1 MTYLLDT
8 CLISEFVAK
17 QPNQQVLDW
26 LDAQVPEAL
35 YLSVIT
41 IGEIAKGIS
50 KITAYKRKESLTNWL
65 NEILPNRFEQRILSI
80 DVSTMVLWG
89 NLVGQLEQNG
99 RPLPVMDSLIAA
111 IALQNSLS
119 LVTRNEKDF
128 AGTGVVIVNPW
139 SSDDHRGI

>member
-8 CLISEFVAK
+8 CLISELVAK
-17 QPNQQVLDW
+17 QPNQKVLDW
-26 LDAQVPEAL
+26 VDAQVPETL

-41 IGEIAKGIS
+41 IGEIAKGICKLTPS
-50 KITAYKRKESLTNWL
+50 KRKESLTTWL
-65 NEILPNRFEQRILSI
+65 NETLPNRFEHRILTI

-89 NLVGQLEQNG
+89 NLICQLEQNG
-99 RPLPVMDSLIAA
+99 RPLPAMDSLIAA
-111 IALQNSLS
+111 IALQHSLS

-139 SSDDHRGI
+139 S

>member
-8 CLISEFVAK
+8 CLISELVAK
-17 QPNQQVLDW
+17 QPNQKVLDW
-26 LDAQVPEAL
+26 VDAQVPETL

-41 IGEIAKGIS
+41 IGEIAKGICKLTPS
-50 KITAYKRKESLTNWL
+50 KRKESLTTWL
-65 NEILPNRFEQRILSI
+65 NEILPNRFEHRILTL

-89 NLVGQLEQNG
+89 NLICQLEQNG
-99 RPLPVMDSLIAA
+99 RPLPAMDSLIAA
-111 IALQNSLS
+111 IALQHSLS

-139 SSDDHRGI
+139 S

>member
-8 CLISEFVAK
+8 CLISELVAK
-17 QPNQQVLDW
+17 QPNQKVLDW
-26 LDAQVPEAL
+26 VDAQVPETL

-41 IGEIAKGIS
+41 IGEIAKGICKLTPS
-50 KITAYKRKESLTNWL
+50 KRKESLTTWL
-65 NEILPNRFEQRILSI
+65 NETLPNRFENRILTL

-89 NLVGQLEQNG
+89 NLICQLEQNG
-99 RPLPVMDSLIAA
+99 RPLPAMDSLIAA
-111 IALQNSLS
+111 IALQHSLS

-139 SSDDHRGI
+139 S

>member
-8 CLISEFVAK
+8 CLISELVAK
-17 QPNQQVLDW
+17 QPNQKVLDW
-26 LDAQVPEAL
+26 VDAQVPETL

-41 IGEIAKGIS
+41 IGEIAKGICKLTPS
-50 KITAYKRKESLTNWL
+50 KRKESLTTWL
-65 NEILPNRFEQRILSI
+65 NETLPNRFEHRILTL

-99 RPLPVMDSLIAA
+99 RPLPAMDSLIAA
-111 IALQNSLS
+111 IALQHSLS

-128 AGTGVVIVNPW
+128 AGTGVVIINPW
-139 SSDDHRGI
+139 S

>member
-8 CLISEFVAK
+8 CLISELVAK
-17 QPNQQVLDW
+17 QPNQKVLDW
-26 LDAQVPEAL
+26 VDAQFPETL

-41 IGEIAKGIS
+41 IGEIAKGICKLTPS
-50 KITAYKRKESLTNWL
+50 KRKESLTTWL
-65 NEILPNRFEQRILSI
+65 NETLPNRFEHRILTL

-99 RPLPVMDSLIAA
+99 RPLPAMDSLIAA
-111 IALQNSLS
+111 IALQHSLS

-128 AGTGVVIVNPW
+128 AGTGVVIINPW
-139 SSDDHRGI
+139 S

>member
-8 CLISEFVAK
+8 CLISELVAK
-17 QPNQQVLDW
+17 QPNQKVLDW
-26 LDAQVPEAL
+26 VDAQVPETL

-41 IGEIAKGIS
+41 IGEIAKGICKLTQS
-50 KITAYKRKESLTNWL
+50 KRKESLTTWL
-65 NEILPNRFEQRILSI
+65 NETLPNRFEHRILTL

-99 RPLPVMDSLIAA
+99 RPLPAMDSLIAA
-111 IALQNSLS
+111 IALQHSLS

-128 AGTGVVIVNPW
+128 AGTGVVIINPW
-139 SSDDHRGI
+139 S

>member
-1 MTYLLDT
+1 V
-8 CLISEFVAK
+8 ISELIAK
-17 QPNQQVLDW
+17 QANQRVLDW
-26 LDAQVPEAL
+26 LDAQVPETL

-41 IGEIAKGIS
+41 IGEIAKGVS
-50 KITAYKRKESLTNWL
+50 KMTASERKESLTNWL
-65 NEILPNRFEQRILSI
+65 NETLPNRFQQRILSI

-111 IALQNSLS
+111 IALNNSLS

-139 SSDDHRGI
+139 SV

>member
-8 CLISEFVAK
+8 CLISELVAK
-17 QPNQQVLDW
+17 QPNQKVLDW
-26 LDAQVPEAL
+26 VDAQMPETL

-41 IGEIAKGIS
+41 IGEIAKGICKLTPS
-50 KITAYKRKESLTNWL
+50 KRKESLTTWL
-65 NEILPNRFEQRILSI
+65 NETLPNRFENRILTL

-99 RPLPVMDSLIAA
+99 RPLPAMDSLIAA
-111 IALQNSLS
+111 IALQHSLS

-128 AGTGVVIVNPW
+128 AGTGVLIINPW
-139 SSDDHRGI
+139 S

>member
-8 CLISEFVAK
+8 CVISELIAK
-17 QPNQQVLDW
+17 QANQRVLDW
-26 LDAQVPEAL
+26 LDAQVPETL

-41 IGEIAKGIS
+41 IGEIAKGVS
-50 KITAYKRKESLTNWL
+50 KMTASERKESLTNWL
-65 NEILPNRFEQRILSI
+65 NETLPNRFQQRILSI

-111 IALQNSLS
+111 IALNNSLS

-139 SSDDHRGI
+139 SV

>member
-8 CLISEFVAK
+8 CLISEVVAK
-17 QPNQQVLDW
+17 QPKQQVLDW
-26 LDAQVPEAL
+26 LDAQIPETL
-35 YLSVIT
+35 YLSQIT

-50 KITAYKRKESLTNWL
+50 KMTASKRKESLITWL
-65 NEILPNRFEQRILSI
+65 NETLPNRFKNRILTL
-80 DVSTMVLWG
+80 DFPTMILWG

-99 RPLPVMDSLIAA
+99 RPLPAIDSLIAA

-128 AGTGVVIVNPW
+128 ADTGVVIVNPW
-139 SSDDHRGI
+139 SI